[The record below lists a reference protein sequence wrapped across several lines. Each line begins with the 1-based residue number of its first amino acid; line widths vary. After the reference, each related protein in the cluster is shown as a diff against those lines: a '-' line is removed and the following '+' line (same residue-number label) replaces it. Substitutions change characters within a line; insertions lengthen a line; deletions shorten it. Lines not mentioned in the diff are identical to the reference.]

1 MTDYIASLQQALRD
15 AAAREYPAR
24 VSSPEPTSRPAS
36 SQTRRRRRTITAG
49 LSTAVAAVTAAV
61 VLLVGAT
68 TAARPAYALVQHAD
82 GSVTVTVHNLH
93 TAIRPINARLTELGI
108 PIRFIPITD
117 GCPASNGGFVYP
129 VKPSQYPQLRWTFTQ
144 QGSRK
149 MSPGDWGY
157 IGIGRS
163 DRGELLLAGGAEKPP
178 LPSCFN
184 STLGKIVPPSGS
196 QPNGA
201 SPPSGLFSPL
211 DTRRTQAA

>member
-1 MTDYIASLQQALRD
+1 MTDFEQRLWDHLAVELNAESVEI
-15 AAAREYPAR
+15 
-24 VSSPEPTSRPAS
+24 SSARPAS
-36 SQTRRRRRTITAG
+36 DQTRRRRRRTLTAG
-49 LSTAVAAVTAAV
+49 FSTAVAAVTAAV
-61 VLLVGAT
+61 VLLIGAT

-93 TAIRPINARLTELGI
+93 TAIRPINARLKELGI
-108 PIRFIPITD
+108 PVRFIPITD

-129 VKPSQYPQLRWTFTQ
+129 VKPSQYPQLRWTFTLQ
-144 QGSRK
+144 ESRK
-149 MSPGDWGY
+149 MAPGDWGY

-163 DRGELLLAGGAEKPP
+163 DRGRLLLAGGAEKPP

-184 STLGKIVPPSGS
+184 STLGKIGSPSGS

-201 SPPSGLFSPL
+201 SPHSGLFSPL